1 LPRKWFATWRVG
13 GEELSWVMLS
23 LFGTGVG
30 LWFVYGYLQMS
41 GPIML
46 ANGLTAAQVL
56 LILGLKVWR
65 ATQR

>member
-1 LPRKWFATWRVG
+1 
-13 GEELSWVMLS
+13 MLS